1 MYSFD
6 FLLDVLVIEVAVIGG
21 EIRGEIGSIV
31 QIDVDVFLVYIA
43 ILTEIQSLILH
54 KIPNGRNFL
63 PT

>member
-54 KIPNGRNFL
+54 KIPNSRNFL

>member
-43 ILTEIQSLILH
+43 ILTKIQSLILH
-54 KIPNGRNFL
+54 KIPNRRNFL